1 MNLRALISVATA
13 CSIAVHP
20 NGASAQDTA
29 ATRLAPVVVEVGRGV
44 HRSPLELPFAVTVQ
58 IPDSLRPGQRHLSLD
73 DALWLIPGLSVSNRN
88 NPSQD
93 PRISIRGF
101 GARSAFGVRGIRV
114 LRDGIPLT
122 LPDGQT
128 PVDYLDLESVGR
140 VEVMRGSSSSL
151 YGNAGGGVVDIRTAD
166 PPPVPV
172 SGGLRVSDGAF
183 DTRRLAGKAGG
194 MTDGFA
200 YQANVARTES
210 DGYRNY
216 SRQRMTNGF
225 ARISRD
231 DSASSYALE
240 WLGVNTPVA
249 QNPGAITRAQ
259 FETDPRLADPL
270 SVRKQARKA
279 VTQSQLGLTGRHNVV
294 SGEFEASAYVGTR
307 TLHNPL
313 TFAVV
318 DVGRSISGGNL
329 RATLPFSL
337 LGLEQRF
344 TAGTEL
350 QRQND
355 LRLNYTN
362 CNDVPTPTVPT
373 PTCPNPGVERG
384 SVTLN
389 QRELISSWGSYLRD
403 ELDFMDRYT
412 LTASARTDA
421 VRFRVKDRLITA
433 TNPDDSGERLLDAV
447 SPMVGILARLSP
459 SHSAYA
465 NVSSAFETPT
475 ATELGNQP
483 SGAAGINR
491 DLKPQRSLTYEA
503 GLKGIGTNGLQY
515 NTALFATSVHDELIP
530 FDIPGGN
537 GRRYFRNAGRTS
549 RRGLE
554 LGLGTT
560 VKQVEL
566 GGAYTYA
573 NYRFVDFTV
582 DTAHYAGNR
591 IPGIPRQ
598 TLEASAA
605 VRTRFGTLVTE
616 STLADRMF
624 VNDRNS
630 ESSPGYAIFNARVVS
645 SAIWNGS
652 GVEVT
657 LGAQN
662 LFNTRYVSS
671 VSVNAAAGKFY
682 EPGSQRS
689 VYIGVSLLAATRAG
703 PSNDKTSAR
712 TPSIACSRRNDL
724 LSDSRSQ
731 CAKMASAA
739 AM

>member
-1 MNLRALISVATA
+1 
-13 CSIAVHP
+13 
-20 NGASAQDTA
+20 
-29 ATRLAPVVVEVGRGV
+29 
-44 HRSPLELPFAVTVQ
+44 
-58 IPDSLRPGQRHLSLD
+58 
-73 DALWLIPGLSVSNRN
+73 
-88 NPSQD
+88 
-93 PRISIRGF
+93 
-101 GARSAFGVRGIRV
+101 
-114 LRDGIPLT
+114 
-122 LPDGQT
+122 
-128 PVDYLDLESVGR
+128 
-140 VEVMRGSSSSL
+140 
-151 YGNAGGGVVDIRTAD
+151 
-166 PPPVPV
+166 
-172 SGGLRVSDGAF
+172 
-183 DTRRLAGKAGG
+183 

-475 ATELGNQP
+475 G
-483 SGAAGINR
+483 
-491 DLKPQRSLTYEA
+491 
-503 GLKGIGTNGLQY
+503 
-515 NTALFATSVHDELIP
+515 
-530 FDIPGGN
+530 
-537 GRRYFRNAGRTS
+537 
-549 RRGLE
+549 
-554 LGLGTT
+554 
-560 VKQVEL
+560 
-566 GGAYTYA
+566 
-573 NYRFVDFTV
+573 
-582 DTAHYAGNR
+582 
-591 IPGIPRQ
+591 
-598 TLEASAA
+598 
-605 VRTRFGTLVTE
+605 
-616 STLADRMF
+616 
-624 VNDRNS
+624 
-630 ESSPGYAIFNARVVS
+630 
-645 SAIWNGS
+645 
-652 GVEVT
+652 
-657 LGAQN
+657 
-662 LFNTRYVSS
+662 
-671 VSVNAAAGKFY
+671 
-682 EPGSQRS
+682 
-689 VYIGVSLLAATRAG
+689 
-703 PSNDKTSAR
+703 
-712 TPSIACSRRNDL
+712 
-724 LSDSRSQ
+724 
-731 CAKMASAA
+731 
-739 AM
+739 